1 MNKIYSLV
9 FFVFLNFTL
18 YSQTVYQHVSD
29 KSLYE
34 FLDELA
40 NEHLIILNTSIK
52 PYSRKLIA
60 EKLVEANAKK
70 ELLSKRQIKEI
81 EYYLNEFSLET
92 DILPKSTLN
101 LYQKGDSLK
110 IGVLIPEIAWNTD
123 LAKILIRPIYGI
135 RYFVKAKDHFYAS
148 YGGAEAL
155 AYVGK
160 NFGIYASLR
169 DNYQDK
175 YVLAQPS
182 YFTNQMGGNYKLNE
196 GGRPGGDFSE
206 MRGGITY
213 SWKWG
218 DFSLVKDHL
227 QWGDNYNGSNIFS
240 GRTPSFAMLKLHL
253 KPAKWFD
260 FNYFHGWLVSEVLD
274 SSQSYMT
281 TNGDYRKV
289 FTNKYIA
296 ANMYTVSPWK
306 RFNLS
311 IGNSI
316 VYGDMPVQAAYLIPF
331 MFFKSMD
338 HTISH
343 NIDNQNSQMFINVSS
358 RNIKHLHLYGSYFVD
373 DFSVKKIT
381 DSKKYNFVSTK
392 LGFRLSDFPFKNI
405 ALTTEFTQTMPIT
418 YKHRVPSITFETN
431 QYNLGHYLRDN
442 SQELF
447 LAFEFKPYR
456 TLKIAL
462 SFIDAFHANN
472 YEYITAN
479 LPIIDAYPVLQNK
492 TWSNQTF
499 QFRTEYRPFANTSV
513 FLEYA
518 FSNIKGYAVDGK
530 TAQNYLDM
538 YSSPYLHGENNI
550 FTFGFAFGFQ

>member
-9 FFVFLNFTL
+9 FFVFLSFTL

-240 GRTPSFAMLKLHL
+240 GRTPSFAMLKLH
-253 KPAKWFD
+253 
-260 FNYFHGWLVSEVLD
+260 
-274 SSQSYMT
+274 
-281 TNGDYRKV
+281 
-289 FTNKYIA
+289 
-296 ANMYTVSPWK
+296 YT
-306 RFNLS
+306 
-311 IGNSI
+311 
-316 VYGDMPVQAAYLIPF
+316 A
-331 MFFKSMD
+331 
-338 HTISH
+338 
-343 NIDNQNSQMFINVSS
+343 
-358 RNIKHLHLYGSYFVD
+358 LHLS
-373 DFSVKKIT
+373 
-381 DSKKYNFVSTK
+381 
-392 LGFRLSDFPFKNI
+392 
-405 ALTTEFTQTMPIT
+405 
-418 YKHRVPSITFETN
+418 
-431 QYNLGHYLRDN
+431 
-442 SQELF
+442 
-447 LAFEFKPYR
+447 
-456 TLKIAL
+456 
-462 SFIDAFHANN
+462 
-472 YEYITAN
+472 
-479 LPIIDAYPVLQNK
+479 
-492 TWSNQTF
+492 
-499 QFRTEYRPFANTSV
+499 
-513 FLEYA
+513 
-518 FSNIKGYAVDGK
+518 
-530 TAQNYLDM
+530 
-538 YSSPYLHGENNI
+538 
-550 FTFGFAFGFQ
+550 